1 MEVEIIKIILAFIVL
16 INPSAAL
23 AMFVNFTNG
32 YGYEDKR
39 RVARIASATVFIAIA
54 FFSLF
59 GETMLR
65 GLGISLGSFRVAG
78 GILLFLIALGMMND
92 GNNPVKPNEDELELS
107 QPKVKDPSSL
117 TGIAVV
123 PLAIPMMVG
132 PGGISTVIIYSSQV
146 SGVVGMSLIIVAGLC
161 ISILCYLSLMAAGR
175 ISKLL
180 GDTGLNIINRIM
192 GIILAALAIE
202 IVVAGLRTIFPNL
215 L

>member
-23 AMFVNFTNG
+23 AMFVNFTHG
-32 YGYEDKR
+32 YSYKDKR

-59 GETMLR
+59 GEIMLR

-107 QPKVKDPSSL
+107 SPRQK
-117 TGIAVV
+117 I
-123 PLAIPMMVG
+123 
-132 PGGISTVIIYSSQV
+132 Q
-146 SGVVGMSLIIVAGLC
+146 
-161 ISILCYLSLMAAGR
+161 
-175 ISKLL
+175 
-180 GDTGLNIINRIM
+180 
-192 GIILAALAIE
+192 AL
-202 IVVAGLRTIFPNL
+202 
-215 L
+215 

>member
-23 AMFVNFTNG
+23 AMFVNFTHG
-32 YGYEDKR
+32 YSYEDKR

-59 GETMLR
+59 GEIMLR

-107 QPKVKDPSSL
+107 QPKAKDPSSL

-146 SGVVGMSLIIVAGLC
+146 SGIVGMSLIIVAGLC
-161 ISILCYLSLMAAGR
+161 ISILCYLSLMAAGQ

-192 GIILAALAIE
+192 GIILAAVAIE

>member
-161 ISILCYLSLMAAGR
+161 ISILCYLSLMAAGQ

>member
-23 AMFVNFTNG
+23 AMFVNFTHG
-32 YGYEDKR
+32 YSYEDKR

-59 GETMLR
+59 GEIMLR

-107 QPKVKDPSSL
+107 QPKAKDPSSL

-146 SGVVGMSLIIVAGLC
+146 SGIVGMSLIIVAGLC

-175 ISKLL
+175 ISKFL

-192 GIILAALAIE
+192 GIILAAVAIE

>member
-23 AMFVNFTNG
+23 AMFVNFTHG
-32 YGYEDKR
+32 YSYEDKR

-59 GETMLR
+59 GEIMLR

-107 QPKVKDPSSL
+107 QPKAKDPSSL

-132 PGGISTVIIYSSQV
+132 PGDIP
-146 SGVVGMSLIIVAGLC
+146 
-161 ISILCYLSLMAAGR
+161 
-175 ISKLL
+175 
-180 GDTGLNIINRIM
+180 
-192 GIILAALAIE
+192 
-202 IVVAGLRTIFPNL
+202 TIPL
-215 L
+215 T

>member
-1 MEVEIIKIILAFIVL
+1 MMVIILS
-16 INPSAAL
+16 NPMKMSWNYPSPSA
-23 AMFVNFTNG
+23 
-32 YGYEDKR
+32 
-39 RVARIASATVFIAIA
+39 
-54 FFSLF
+54 
-59 GETMLR
+59 
-65 GLGISLGSFRVAG
+65 
-78 GILLFLIALGMMND
+78 
-92 GNNPVKPNEDELELS
+92 
-107 QPKVKDPSSL
+107 KDPSSL

-146 SGVVGMSLIIVAGLC
+146 SGIVGMSLIIVAGLC

-192 GIILAALAIE
+192 GIILAAVAIE

>member
-59 GETMLR
+59 GEIMLR

-161 ISILCYLSLMAAGR
+161 ISILCYLSLMAAGQ